1 MTTFLPQDIAQLTTD
16 AEFALKTYR
25 TFERPGRLKP
35 AQPDAAAQIHAIRR
49 AIRQSEGLSAPPG
62 VTDLIRNSGHQ
73 GPAEYRH
80 ADHTHSDDGRAYRA
94 LDALRNDK
102 PATRRAGRKTTVA
115 LFASAGGCGVTTIAA
130 TLARLLSDT
139 NESIALVDDTP
150 QSLLGAYFGLRSFG
164 GGVRTISHPDFAE
177 RAPVHIVNR
186 PRAVGDDW
194 VASACE
200 HLDGEFDR
208 MILDMSPM
216 FPQAYLKKV
225 LRNAVAIVPLLPD
238 LRTACRL
245 EPLLKRLIALREE
258 CDSPLPIYFL
268 LSQFDPQ
275 VRLHCEIGEWLQES
289 FRTLVL
295 PLTLRRGD
303 EICEALADGGTVI
316 DYAPTSGIAHDYRML
331 AAWINQLPPTGPQE

>member
-1 MTTFLPQDIAQLTTD
+1 MTTLLPQDIAQLSSD

-35 AQPDAAAQIHAIRR
+35 SQTDAGAQIHAIRR
-49 AIRQSEGLSAPPG
+49 AIRQSEGAAAPPG
-62 VTDLIRNSGHQ
+62 IADLILNHQ
-73 GPAEYRH
+73 GAVGYQ
-80 ADHTHSDDGRAYRA
+80 TQDDGRAYRA

-102 PATRRAGRKTTVA
+102 PATRRTGRKTTVA

-130 TLARLLSDT
+130 TLARLLSDS
-139 NESIALVDDTP
+139 NESIALIDDTP

-164 GGVRTISHPDFAE
+164 GGVRTITPPDFAE
-177 RAPVHIVNR
+177 RSSVHIVNR

-216 FPQAYLKKV
+216 FPQEYLKKV
-225 LRNAVAIVPLLPD
+225 LRDAVAIVPLLPD

-245 EPLLKRLIALREE
+245 EPMLKRLIALREE

-268 LSQFDPQ
+268 LSQFDPH

-289 FRTLVL
+289 FRSLVL

-303 EICEALADGGTVI
+303 EISEALADGGTVI
-316 DYAPTSGIAHDYRML
+316 DYAPSSGIALDYRML
-331 AAWINQLPPTGPQE
+331 AAWIKQLPPTGPQE

>member
-1 MTTFLPQDIAQLTTD
+1 MTTLLPQDIAQLSSD

-35 AQPDAAAQIHAIRR
+35 SQTDAGAQIHAIRR
-49 AIRQSEGLSAPPG
+49 AIRQSEGAAVPPG
-62 VTDLIRNSGHQ
+62 IADLILNNQ
-73 GPAEYRH
+73 GSAGYQ
-80 ADHTHSDDGRAYRA
+80 AQDDGRAYRA

-102 PATRRAGRKTTVA
+102 PATRRTGRKTTVA

-130 TLARLLSDT
+130 TLARLLSDS
-139 NESIALVDDTP
+139 NESIALIDDTP

-164 GGVRTISHPDFAE
+164 GGVRTITHPDFAE
-177 RAPVHIVNR
+177 RSSVHIVNR

-216 FPQAYLKKV
+216 FPQEYLKKV
-225 LRNAVAIVPLLPD
+225 LRDAVAIVPLLPD

-245 EPLLKRLIALREE
+245 EPMLKRLIALREE

-268 LSQFDPQ
+268 LSQFDPH

-289 FRTLVL
+289 FRSLVL

-303 EICEALADGGTVI
+303 EISEALADGGTVI
-316 DYAPTSGIAHDYRML
+316 DYAPSSGIALDYRML
-331 AAWINQLPPTGPQE
+331 AAWIKQLPPTGPQE

>member
-1 MTTFLPQDIAQLTTD
+1 MTTFLPQDIAQLTSD
-16 AEFALKTYR
+16 AEFALKAYR
-25 TFERPGRLKP
+25 TFERPGRPKP
-35 AQPDAAAQIHAIRR
+35 AQSDAGAQIHAIRR
-49 AIRQSEGLSAPPG
+49 AIRQGDGGAAPSG
-62 VTDLIRNSGHQ
+62 NADLILTPADYHGRSGYQ
-73 GPAEYRH
+73 PP
-80 ADHTHSDDGRAYRA
+80 DDGRAYRA
-94 LDALRNDK
+94 LDALRSDK
-102 PATRRAGRKTTVA
+102 PATRRTGRKTTVA

-130 TLARLLSDT
+130 TLARLLSDS
-139 NESIALVDDTP
+139 NESIALIDDTP
-150 QSLLGAYFGLRSFG
+150 QSLLGAYFGLHSFG
-164 GGVRTISHPDFAE
+164 GGVRTITHPDFAE
-177 RAPVHIVNR
+177 RSSVHIVNR

-216 FPQAYLKKV
+216 FPPSYLKKV
-225 LRNAVAIVPLLPD
+225 LRDAVAIVPLLPD

-245 EPLLKRLIALREE
+245 EPMLKRLIALRDE

-289 FRTLVL
+289 FRSLVL

-303 EICEALADGGTVI
+303 EISEALADGGTVI
-316 DYAPTSGIAHDYRML
+316 DYAPSSGIALDYRML
-331 AAWINQLPPTGPQE
+331 AAWIQQLPPAGPQE

>member
-1 MTTFLPQDIAQLTTD
+1 MTTFLPQDIAQLSSD

-35 AQPDAAAQIHAIRR
+35 SQTDAGAQIHAIRR
-49 AIRQSEGLSAPPG
+49 AIRQSEGAAAPPG
-62 VTDLIRNSGHQ
+62 IADLILNNQ
-73 GPAEYRH
+73 GSVGYQAQ
-80 ADHTHSDDGRAYRA
+80 DDGRAYRA

-102 PATRRAGRKTTVA
+102 PATRRTGRKTTVA

-130 TLARLLSDT
+130 TLARLLSDSS
-139 NESIALVDDTP
+139 ESIALIDDTP

-164 GGVRTISHPDFAE
+164 GGVRTITHPDFAE
-177 RAPVHIVNR
+177 RASVHIVNR

-216 FPQAYLKKV
+216 FPQDYLKKV
-225 LRNAVAIVPLLPD
+225 LRDAVAIVPLLPD

-245 EPLLKRLIALREE
+245 EPMLKRLIALREE

-268 LSQFDPQ
+268 LSQFDPH

-289 FRTLVL
+289 FRSLVL

-303 EICEALADGGTVI
+303 EISEALADGGTVI
-316 DYAPTSGIAHDYRML
+316 DYAPSSGIALDYRML
-331 AAWINQLPPTGPQE
+331 AAWIKQLPPTGPQE